1 MVMVWHFSC
10 TNVFTLGSPGLWV
23 SKQVGC
29 FNLLADLWFWS
40 GTDRLPRHPV
50 VPDDPG
56 GGNAVLPSPGDPDG
70 CSTVHSSHWHL
81 VGRMHHCRAPGSTR
95 SLPSQQ
101 PSTAGI
107 LSTFLAPLYPLPR
120 PHLIAVFQMFSSIFF
135 CTFFYRRKLLDGLSC
150 NQRFQS
156 RHTTYSTIFFSF
168 YFISLHGHVLNGRHF
183 IEVVIFRSRFANLW
197 SYLVHI
203 WGVRALALPPHSAA
217 W

>member
-1 MVMVWHFSC
+1 MICFHMKVQTAISYFSMISDLQQIRDFLKETSNIFDNGNGVTYFSC

-120 PHLIAVFQMFSSIFF
+120 PHLIAVFQMFCSIFF
-135 CTFFYRRKLLDGLSC
+135 CTFLQKKTLGWP
-150 NQRFQS
+150 
-156 RHTTYSTIFFSF
+156 
-168 YFISLHGHVLNGRHF
+168 VM
-183 IEVVIFRSRFANLW
+183 
-197 SYLVHI
+197 
-203 WGVRALALPPHSAA
+203 
-217 W
+217 